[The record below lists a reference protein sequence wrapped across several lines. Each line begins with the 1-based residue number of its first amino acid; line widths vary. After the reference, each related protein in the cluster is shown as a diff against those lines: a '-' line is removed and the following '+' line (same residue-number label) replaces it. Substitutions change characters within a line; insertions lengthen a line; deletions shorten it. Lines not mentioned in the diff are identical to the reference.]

1 MIRKN
6 MIKIDNIKSKFKNI
20 RSKFKSIKSKFKNI
34 TDIIAIFISIVALI
48 SSYST
53 TNKTNEITK
62 EFNTI
67 QTYSEPLS
75 YVVEISSKYC
85 DGCMI
90 IGGKKIKAKSINV
103 VPNYGGIDKIYGI
116 YYHKD
121 NVMAI
126 ISLDFIKKDINEKY
140 KAYNL
145 AYTLPE
151 YTLQILAESDT
162 KLFSTLYLV
171 VKDYQNNIYTNM
183 IVFEIDKEDYSKVE
197 TRQYSEIDT
206 LHLYNNDIENLPEF
220 DFSALKDYQSLLKK
234 LSIMK

>member
-1 MIRKN
+1 

-90 IGGKKIKAKSINV
+90 NRWKEDKGK
-103 VPNYGGIDKIYGI
+103 IDKC
-116 YYHKD
+116 
-121 NVMAI
+121 
-126 ISLDFIKKDINEKY
+126 S
-140 KAYNL
+140 
-145 AYTLPE
+145 
-151 YTLQILAESDT
+151 S
-162 KLFSTLYLV
+162 KLWW
-171 VKDYQNNIYTNM
+171 N
-183 IVFEIDKEDYSKVE
+183 
-197 TRQYSEIDT
+197 R
-206 LHLYNNDIENLPEF
+206 
-220 DFSALKDYQSLLKK
+220 
-234 LSIMK
+234 